1 MDLRD
6 WLPKGQRFD
15 LEALYN
21 TFVGLTPRQQLLT
34 GLGVLGAL
42 VVALVLP
49 VMVAT
54 AYLGGLQ
61 ADIAQARKQV
71 EKVVQLVQRYQ
82 AARARVTA
90 ASLVFQ
96 QQSGDT
102 ILPAIKR
109 IAEEGGVTLEGRTER
124 GRESFDIYEEEK
136 ASFNVK
142 GVNVET
148 LVKLLHAVESSTQRI
163 MRVRELIIAPVYGN
177 RQLLN
182 AEFKEV
188 AAYRL
193 VEEKAAKEPK
203 ETKPA
208 AAKGG
213 GT

>member
-21 TFVGLTPRQQLLT
+21 TFVGLTSRQQLFV
-34 GLGVLGAL
+34 GGGVLGVL

-49 VMVAT
+49 VMVAG

-61 ADIAQARKQV
+61 DDIAVARRQV
-71 EKVVQLVQRYQ
+71 DKVVQLVQRYQ
-82 AARARVTA
+82 QARTRFTA
-90 ASLVFQ
+90 ASQVFQ

-142 GVNVET
+142 GVTVEA
-148 LVKLLHAVESSTQRI
+148 LVKLLHAVESSKQRI
-163 MRVRELIIAPVYGN
+163 MRVRELIVAPVYGN

-193 VEEKAAKEPK
+193 VEEKTVKETK

-213 GT
+213 GS